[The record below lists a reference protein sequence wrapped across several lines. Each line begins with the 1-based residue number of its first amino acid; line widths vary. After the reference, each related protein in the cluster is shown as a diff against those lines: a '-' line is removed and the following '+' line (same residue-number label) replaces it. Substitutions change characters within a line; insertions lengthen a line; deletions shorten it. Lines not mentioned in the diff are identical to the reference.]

1 MKLRIAPS
9 PTGQLH
15 IGNARTA
22 LFNWLYA
29 KANNGT
35 FLVRIDDTDTERST
49 KEFQKDIT
57 ENLKWLGLHWDEG
70 IEVGGSHDSYKQS
83 SRFDR
88 YQEVAENLLSRN
100 LAYED
105 DGAIRFKVPNDGS
118 IEFKDYIRGDMLFNL
133 SDVEDFVILRS
144 DKSPTY
150 HLASTVDDIDYGIT
164 IIARGEDI
172 LSSTPKHIMLMKAMD
187 ASLPDFCH
195 LPLLF
200 GPDGKKLSK
209 RHGDTSVEVFKNKGI
224 LSEAMFNYLC
234 LLGWSPGNDL
244 EQFDINT
251 AISKF
256 DLKNVLPNSAIFD
269 EKKLLWLNGLYI
281 RSTDIE
287 DFQSTALSQIE
298 NDIQRS
304 LFDEEK
310 SRLLKIFPSVQE
322 RIETLADL
330 TQQVMFLIDE
340 PFVVDELDW
349 QDVNN
354 EEAQKYLFLLREEFI
369 NLDNFSLDSIEI
381 VMRKTLEEIN
391 VKTKIGFQAARV
403 SITGTKISPPLFESV
418 FALGRE
424 AVICLLYT
432 SPSPRDRTRSRMPS
446 SA

>member
-83 SRFDR
+83 SRLDR
-88 YQEVAENLLSRN
+88 YQEVAEDLLSRN

-187 ASLPDFCH
+187 TSLPDFCH

-209 RHGDTSVEVFKNKGI
+209 RHGDTSVEAFKNKGI

-298 NDIQRS
+298 NDIQRT

-391 VKTKIGFQAARV
+391 VKTKVGFQAARV
-403 SITGTKISPPLFESV
+403 SITGTKISPPLFESI

-424 AVICLLYT
+424 AVIARLAESIEKL
-432 SPSPRDRTRSRMPS
+432 
-446 SA
+446 

>member
-49 KEFQKDIT
+49 EEFQKDIT

-83 SRFDR
+83 LRFDR

-209 RHGDTSVEVFKNKGI
+209 RHGDTSVEAFKNKGI
-224 LSEAMFNYLC
+224 LSQAMFNYLC

-304 LFDEEK
+304 LFDDEK

-403 SITGTKISPPLFESV
+403 SITGTKISPPLFESIL
-418 FALGRE
+418 ALGRE
-424 AVICLLYT
+424 AVIARLAESIEKL
-432 SPSPRDRTRSRMPS
+432 
-446 SA
+446 

>member
-70 IEVGGSHDSYKQS
+70 IEVGGSHHSYKQS
-83 SRFDR
+83 SRFGR

-209 RHGDTSVEVFKNKGI
+209 RHGDTSVEAFKNKGI

-403 SITGTKISPPLFESV
+403 SITGTKISPPLFESI

-424 AVICLLYT
+424 AVIARLAESIEKL
-432 SPSPRDRTRSRMPS
+432 
-446 SA
+446 

>member
-209 RHGDTSVEVFKNKGI
+209 RHGDTSVEAFKNKGI

-322 RIETLADL
+322 RIETLVDL

-340 PFVVDELDW
+340 PFVVNELDW

-403 SITGTKISPPLFESV
+403 SITGTKISPPLFESI

-424 AVICLLYT
+424 AVIARLAESIEKL
-432 SPSPRDRTRSRMPS
+432 
-446 SA
+446 

>member
-35 FLVRIDDTDTERST
+35 FLVRIDDTDIERST
-49 KEFQKDIT
+49 KEFQKDII

-70 IEVGGSHDSYKQS
+70 IEVGGSHESYKQS

-88 YQEVAENLLSRN
+88 YQEVAEDLLSRN

-118 IEFKDYIRGDMLFNL
+118 IEFKDYIRGEMLFNL

-209 RHGDTSVEVFKNKGI
+209 RHGDTSVQAFKNKGI

-298 NDIQRS
+298 NDIQRD

-310 SRLLKIFPSVQE
+310 SRLSKIFPSVQE

-330 TQQVMFLIDE
+330 TQQIMFLIDE
-340 PFVVDELDW
+340 PFIVDELDW

-381 VMRKTLEEIN
+381 IMRKKLEEIN
-391 VKTKIGFQAARV
+391 VKTKVGFQAARV
-403 SITGTKISPPLFESV
+403 SITGKKISPPLFESI

-424 AVICLLYT
+424 AAIARLAESIEKL
-432 SPSPRDRTRSRMPS
+432 
-446 SA
+446 

>member
-49 KEFQKDIT
+49 EEFQKDIT

-83 SRFDR
+83 LRFDR

-209 RHGDTSVEVFKNKGI
+209 RHGDTSVEAFKNKGI

-354 EEAQKYLFLLREEFI
+354 EEAQKYLFLLREGFI

-403 SITGTKISPPLFESV
+403 SITGTKISPPLFESIL
-418 FALGRE
+418 ALGRE
-424 AVICLLYT
+424 AVIARLAESIEKL
-432 SPSPRDRTRSRMPS
+432 
-446 SA
+446 

>member
-49 KEFQKDIT
+49 SEYQKDIT
-57 ENLKWLGLHWDEG
+57 DNLKWLGLHWDEG
-70 IEVGGSHDSYKQS
+70 IEVGDSNDTYKQS

-88 YQEVAENLLSRN
+88 YREVAENLLSKN

-118 IEFKDYIRGDMLFNL
+118 IEFNDYIRGEMSFNL

-150 HLASTVDDIDYGIT
+150 HLASTVDDVDYGIT

-172 LSSTPKHIMLMKAMD
+172 LSSTPKHIMLMKSMNA
-187 ASLPDFCH
+187 ALPDFCH

-209 RHGDTSVEVFKNKGI
+209 RHGDTSVEAFRKKGI
-224 LSEAMFNYLC
+224 LSDAMFNYLC
-234 LLGWSPGNDL
+234 LLGWSPGNDV

-281 RSTDIE
+281 RSTIIE
-287 DFQSTALSQIE
+287 DFQVTALSQIE
-298 NDIQRS
+298 KDIQRE

-330 TQQVMFLIDE
+330 TEQVMFLIDE
-340 PFVVDELDW
+340 PFIIDELDW

-354 EEAQKYLFLLREEFI
+354 EEAQNYLFLLREEFI
-369 NLDNFSLDSIEI
+369 KLDDFSLEIIEMT
-381 VMRKTLEEIN
+381 MRKLLEEIN
-391 VKTKIGFQAARV
+391 VKTKVGFQATRV
-403 SITGTKISPPLFESV
+403 SITGTKISPPLFESI
-418 FALGRE
+418 FALGRDT
-424 AVICLLYT
+424 VIARLAESIEKL
-432 SPSPRDRTRSRMPS
+432 
-446 SA
+446 

>member
-49 KEFQKDIT
+49 KEFQKDII

-70 IEVGGSHDSYKQS
+70 IEVGGSHESYKQS

-88 YQEVAENLLSRN
+88 YQEVAEDLLSRN

-118 IEFKDYIRGDMLFNL
+118 IEFKDYIRGEMLFNL

-150 HLASTVDDIDYGIT
+150 HLASTVDDVDYGIT

-209 RHGDTSVEVFKNKGI
+209 RHGDTSVEAFKNKGI

-298 NDIQRS
+298 NDIQRD

-310 SRLLKIFPSVQE
+310 SRLSKIFPSVQE

-330 TQQVMFLIDE
+330 TQQIMFLIDE
-340 PFVVDELDW
+340 PFIVDELDW

-381 VMRKTLEEIN
+381 IMRKKLEEIN
-391 VKTKIGFQAARV
+391 VKTKVGFQAARV
-403 SITGTKISPPLFESV
+403 SITGTKISPPLFESI
-418 FALGRE
+418 FALGKE
-424 AVICLLYT
+424 AVIARLAESIEKL
-432 SPSPRDRTRSRMPS
+432 
-446 SA
+446 

>member
-49 KEFQKDIT
+49 EEFQKDIT

-209 RHGDTSVEVFKNKGI
+209 RHGDTSVEAFKNKGI

-304 LFDEEK
+304 LFDDEK

-403 SITGTKISPPLFESV
+403 SITGTKISPPLFESIL
-418 FALGRE
+418 ALGRE
-424 AVICLLYT
+424 AVIARLAESIEKL
-432 SPSPRDRTRSRMPS
+432 
-446 SA
+446 

>member
-209 RHGDTSVEVFKNKGI
+209 RHGDTSVEAFKNKGI

-281 RSTDIE
+281 RSTDTE

-403 SITGTKISPPLFESV
+403 SITGTKISPPLFESI

-424 AVICLLYT
+424 AVIARLAESIEKL
-432 SPSPRDRTRSRMPS
+432 
-446 SA
+446 

>member
-49 KEFQKDIT
+49 SEYQKDIT
-57 ENLKWLGLHWDEG
+57 DNLRWLGLHWDEG
-70 IEVGGSHDSYKQS
+70 IEVGDSNDTYKQS

-88 YQEVAENLLSRN
+88 YREVAENLLSKN

-118 IEFKDYIRGDMLFNL
+118 IEFNDYIRGEMSFNL

-150 HLASTVDDIDYGIT
+150 HLASTVDDVDYGIT

-172 LSSTPKHIMLMKAMD
+172 LSSTPKHIMLMKSMNA
-187 ASLPDFCH
+187 ALPDFCH

-209 RHGDTSVEVFKNKGI
+209 RHGDTSVEAFRKKGI
-224 LSEAMFNYLC
+224 LSDAMFNYLC
-234 LLGWSPGNDL
+234 LLGWSPGNDV

-281 RSTDIE
+281 RSTNIE
-287 DFQSTALSQIE
+287 DFQVTALSQIE
-298 NDIQRS
+298 KDIQRE

-310 SRLLKIFPSVQE
+310 SRLSKIFPSVQE

-330 TQQVMFLIDE
+330 TEQVMFLIDE
-340 PFVVDELDW
+340 PFIIDELDW

-354 EEAQKYLFLLREEFI
+354 EEAQNYLFLLREEFI
-369 NLDNFSLDSIEI
+369 KLDDFSLEIIEMT
-381 VMRKTLEEIN
+381 MRKLLEEIN
-391 VKTKIGFQAARV
+391 VKTKVGFQATRV
-403 SITGTKISPPLFESV
+403 SITGTKISPPLFESI
-418 FALGRE
+418 FALGRDT
-424 AVICLLYT
+424 VIARLAESIEKL
-432 SPSPRDRTRSRMPS
+432 
-446 SA
+446 

>member
-209 RHGDTSVEVFKNKGI
+209 RHGDTSVEAFKNKGI

-304 LFDEEK
+304 LFDDEK

-403 SITGTKISPPLFESV
+403 SITGTKISPPLFESI

-424 AVICLLYT
+424 AVIARLAESIEKL
-432 SPSPRDRTRSRMPS
+432 
-446 SA
+446 

>member
-209 RHGDTSVEVFKNKGI
+209 RHGDTSIEAFKNKGI

-256 DLKNVLPNSAIFD
+256 NLKNVLPNSAIFD

-403 SITGTKISPPLFESV
+403 SITGTKISPPLFESI

-424 AVICLLYT
+424 AVIARLAESIEKL
-432 SPSPRDRTRSRMPS
+432 
-446 SA
+446 

>member
-105 DGAIRFKVPNDGS
+105 DGAIRFKVPDDGS

-187 ASLPDFCH
+187 TSLPDFCH

-209 RHGDTSVEVFKNKGI
+209 RHGDTSVEAFKNKGI

-310 SRLLKIFPSVQE
+310 SRLLNIFPSVQE

-403 SITGTKISPPLFESV
+403 SITGTKISPPLFESI

-424 AVICLLYT
+424 AVIARLAESIEKL
-432 SPSPRDRTRSRMPS
+432 
-446 SA
+446 

>member
-118 IEFKDYIRGDMLFNL
+118 IEFKDYVRGEMSFNL

-150 HLASTVDDIDYGIT
+150 HLASTVDDIDYEIT

-209 RHGDTSVEVFKNKGI
+209 RHGDTSVETFKNKGI

-287 DFQSTALSQIE
+287 DFHATALLQIE
-298 NDIQRS
+298 NDIQRD

-310 SRLLKIFPSVQE
+310 SRLSIIFPSVQE
-322 RIETLADL
+322 RIETLVDL
-330 TQQVMFLIDE
+330 TRQVMFLIDE
-340 PFVVDELDW
+340 PFIVDELDW

-354 EEAQKYLFLLREEFI
+354 EEAQKYLFSLREEFI
-369 NLDNFSLDSIEI
+369 NLDNFSLESIEMI
-381 VMRKTLEEIN
+381 MRKTLEEIN
-391 VKTKIGFQAARV
+391 VKTKVGFQAARV
-403 SITGTKISPPLFESV
+403 SITGTKISPPLFESI
-418 FALGRE
+418 FALGKE
-424 AVICLLYT
+424 AVIARLAESIEKL
-432 SPSPRDRTRSRMPS
+432 
-446 SA
+446 

>member
-209 RHGDTSVEVFKNKGI
+209 RHGDTSVEAFKNKGI

-304 LFDEEK
+304 LFDDEK

-381 VMRKTLEEIN
+381 IMRKTLEEIN

-403 SITGTKISPPLFESV
+403 SITGTQISPPLFESI

-424 AVICLLYT
+424 AVIARLAESIEKL
-432 SPSPRDRTRSRMPS
+432 
-446 SA
+446 

>member
-209 RHGDTSVEVFKNKGI
+209 RHGDTSVEAFKNKGI

-304 LFDEEK
+304 LFDDEK

-369 NLDNFSLDSIEI
+369 NLSLIHI
-381 VMRKTLEEIN
+381 
-391 VKTKIGFQAARV
+391 
-403 SITGTKISPPLFESV
+403 
-418 FALGRE
+418 
-424 AVICLLYT
+424 
-432 SPSPRDRTRSRMPS
+432 
-446 SA
+446 

>member
-209 RHGDTSVEVFKNKGI
+209 RHGDTSIEAFKNKGI

-287 DFQSTALSQIE
+287 DFQSSALSQIE

-369 NLDNFSLDSIEI
+369 NLDNFSLDSIET
-381 VMRKTLEEIN
+381 VMRKKLEEIN
-391 VKTKIGFQAARV
+391 VKTKVGFQAARV
-403 SITGTKISPPLFESV
+403 SITGTKISPPLFESI

-424 AVICLLYT
+424 AVIARLAESIEKL
-432 SPSPRDRTRSRMPS
+432 
-446 SA
+446 

>member
-70 IEVGGSHDSYKQS
+70 IEVGGSHASYKQS

-150 HLASTVDDIDYGIT
+150 HLASTVDDIDYEIT

-209 RHGDTSVEVFKNKGI
+209 RHGDTSVEAFKNKGI

-281 RSTDIE
+281 RSSDIE
-287 DFQSTALSQIE
+287 DFQATALLQIE
-298 NDIQRS
+298 NDIQRD

-310 SRLLKIFPSVQE
+310 SRLSIIFPSVQE

-354 EEAQKYLFLLREEFI
+354 EEAQKYLFSLREEFI
-369 NLDNFSLDSIEI
+369 NLDKFSLESIETI
-381 VMRKTLEEIN
+381 MRKILEEIN
-391 VKTKIGFQAARV
+391 VKTKVGFQAARV
-403 SITGTKISPPLFESV
+403 SITGTKISPPLFESI
-418 FALGRE
+418 FALGKE
-424 AVICLLYT
+424 AVIARLAESIEKL
-432 SPSPRDRTRSRMPS
+432 
-446 SA
+446 

>member
-49 KEFQKDIT
+49 EEFQKDIT

-83 SRFDR
+83 LRFDR

-209 RHGDTSVEVFKNKGI
+209 RHGDTSVEAFKNKGI
-224 LSEAMFNYLC
+224 LSQAMFNYLC

-310 SRLLKIFPSVQE
+310 SRLVKIFPSVQE

-354 EEAQKYLFLLREEFI
+354 EEAQKYLFLLREGFI

-403 SITGTKISPPLFESV
+403 SITGTKISPPLFESIL
-418 FALGRE
+418 ALGRE
-424 AVICLLYT
+424 AVIARLAESIEKL
-432 SPSPRDRTRSRMPS
+432 
-446 SA
+446 